1 MKLGICSE
9 IFKDWNDIGRTI
21 DYVKRAGYDGLEI
34 APFTLAK
41 YVTDIPASTRRE
53 IVSRAK
59 QADLEIL
66 GIHWVLVG
74 PDGMYLTHP
83 DREVR
88 DRTAQYLVDLAHFCG
103 DVGGHIMVF
112 GSPKQRNVMD
122 GVTYRQACDHAVE
135 VFEKALPAFAER
147 GVTLCMEP
155 LAAAETNFCKSA
167 DETVAL
173 IERIGHPNFQLLLDT
188 KAMTDEPEGRPATIR
203 KHAKYLKHYHA
214 NDANLEGPGFGDVDF
229 GPIFG
234 ALRDIAFAGYV
245 SVEVFKFE
253 PGPEAIATRSLAY
266 MKQVA
271 LDARR

>member
-1 MKLGICSE
+1 MKYGICSE
-9 IFKDWNDIGRTI
+9 IFKDWNDVGRAI
-21 DYVKRAGYDGLEI
+21 DYAKQVGYDGIEI

-41 YVTDIPASTRRE
+41 YVTEIPASTRRE
-53 IVSRAK
+53 IVARAER
-59 QADLEIL
+59 ADLEVL

-83 DREVR
+83 KREVR

-103 DVGGHIMVF
+103 DIGGRIMVF

-122 GVTYRQACDHAVE
+122 GVTHAEATGYAVE

-155 LAAAETNFCKSA
+155 LATTETNFCSNA

-188 KAMTDEPEGRPATIR
+188 KAMTDEPLGRPATIR

-229 GPIFG
+229 GPIFE
-234 ALRDIAFAGYV
+234 ALRDVSFTGYA
-245 SVEVFKFE
+245 SVEVFKFD
-253 PGPEAIATRSLAY
+253 PGPEAIATRSIEY
-266 MKQVA
+266 MKRFA
-271 LDARR
+271 

>member
-1 MKLGICSE
+1 MKYGICCE

-21 DYVKRAGYDGLEI
+21 DYVKQIGYDGLEI
-34 APFTLAK
+34 APFTLSK

-53 IVSRAK
+53 IVSRATP
-59 QADLEIL
+59 AALEIL

-83 DREVR
+83 DPEVR
-88 DRTAQYLVDLAHFCG
+88 ARTAQYLIDLAHFCG

-122 GVTYRQACDHAVE
+122 GVSYQQAFDYAVE
-135 VFEKALPAFAER
+135 VFEKAMPTFAER

-155 LAAAETNFCKSA
+155 LATTETNFCKSA
-167 DETVAL
+167 AETVTL
-173 IERIGHPNFQLLLDT
+173 IERIKHPNFQLLLDT
-188 KAMTDEPEGRPATIR
+188 KAMTDEVEGRPATIR

-229 GPIFG
+229 APIFQ
-234 ALRDIAFAGYV
+234 ALRDINFTGYA

-253 PGPEAIATRSLAY
+253 PGPETIATKSLEYMRSFN
-266 MKQVA
+266 
-271 LDARR
+271 